1 MNAKF
6 IDEDKGFHDRKVE
19 RKRCLI
25 SNNKAPNIEC
35 LLGEFYKDLC
45 SSIKNVYMHLLD
57 ECLQNKKLPLFMHT
71 NVITFIY

>member
-6 IDEDKGFHDRKVE
+6 IDEDKEFYDRKVE
-19 RKRCLI
+19 KKRCGFFLKI

-35 LLGEFYKDLC
+35 LLGEFYKALC

-57 ECLQNKKLPLFMHT
+57 ECL
-71 NVITFIY
+71 